1 MTALSTL
8 GTRRWRVAV
17 ALLTVYV
24 VWGSTY
30 LAIRFAIE
38 TLPTFT
44 MAGVRYLVAG
54 GLLFAVALWRGAAR
68 PTLRE
73 WGPATTI
80 GALLLLG
87 GNGGVVW
94 AEHRVDS
101 GLAALLVAIEPLWI
115 ALLPMLQRKG
125 PRPGRRGL
133 AGLLL
138 GVGGVVVLVV
148 GGPGVGATGVDPWGA
163 AVLVLAS
170 LSWAIGSLYAIGAPH
185 PRSPLLGTGMQ
196 LLAGGALLTL
206 AGGLNGEWASVS
218 PAGFSSRSLLALA
231 YLVVF
236 GTLLAFTAYTWLLR
250 HAAPTLVSTY
260 AFVNPMVAVGL
271 GWLFAGERIGRSEL
285 LAAGLIVAA
294 VAAIIFDRPRSAG
307 RVARPT
313 DAERMAHE
321 LPPEP
326 PSTLRE
332 AV

>member
-1 MTALSTL
+1 MSALATL
-8 GTRRWRVAV
+8 GTRRWRIAV
-17 ALLTVYV
+17 ALLTVYL

-38 TLPTFT
+38 TLPTFS

-54 GLLFAVALWRGAAR
+54 GLLYALARWRGAAR
-68 PTLRE
+68 PAWRE
-73 WGPATTI
+73 WRPATTI

-94 AEHRVDS
+94 AEHRVAS
-101 GLAALLVAIEPLWI
+101 GLAALLVATEPLWI
-115 ALLPMLQRKG
+115 ALLPMLSGG

-138 GVGGVVVLVV
+138 GVGGVAVLVA
-148 GGPGVGATGVDPWGA
+148 GGPGIGASGVDPWGA

-170 LSWAIGSLYAIGAPH
+170 LSWAIGSLYAIAAPH

-196 LLAGGALLTL
+196 LLSGGALLSL
-206 AGGLNGEWASVS
+206 AGGLAGEWTSIS

-271 GWLFAGERIGRSEL
+271 GWFFAGEHIGRSEL
-285 LAAGLIVAA
+285 LAAFLIVAA
-294 VAAIIFDRPRSAG
+294 VAAIIFDRPRAAG
-307 RVARPT
+307 R
-313 DAERMAHE
+313 AEKAIDIETAVHE
-321 LPPEP
+321 LPPETP
-326 PSTLRE
+326 PGTLRE